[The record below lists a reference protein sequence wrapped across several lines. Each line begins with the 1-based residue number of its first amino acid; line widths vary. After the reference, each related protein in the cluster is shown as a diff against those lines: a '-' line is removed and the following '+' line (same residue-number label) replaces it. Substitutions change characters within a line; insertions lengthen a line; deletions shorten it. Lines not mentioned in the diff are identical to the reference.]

1 MSKRTFV
8 LVHKLARDRAIEAV
22 RAADDGYVVTISEP
36 TRSSAENALLH
47 ALLGEIATAKEW
59 AGQKRDIEVWKRL
72 MTAAWCRATNQQ
84 VELMPALD
92 GHGVD
97 IVYRRTSQ
105 LSRRE
110 CSDLITFVQAWAAE
124 HMEATA

>member
-1 MSKRTFV
+1 MKRI
-8 LVHKLARDRAIEAV
+8 LAHAEARRRAHADIDQAPDGWVADV
-22 RAADDGYVVTISEP
+22 REP

-47 ALLGEIATAKEW
+47 ALLGEIAATKEW

-110 CSDLITFVQAWAAE
+110 CADLITFVQAWMAE
-124 HMEATA
+124 HMEVTA